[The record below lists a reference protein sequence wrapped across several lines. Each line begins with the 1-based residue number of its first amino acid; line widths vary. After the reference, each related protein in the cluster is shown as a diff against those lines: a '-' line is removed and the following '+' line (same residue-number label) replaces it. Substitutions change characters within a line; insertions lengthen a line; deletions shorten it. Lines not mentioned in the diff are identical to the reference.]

1 MVELCYEHDAVNNSA
16 AAAAAAAGRQS
27 DLNLILL
34 DKGLKSN
41 AGDMRN
47 KGKDRWLAAAGFRG
61 SHMAGT

>member
-34 DKGLKSN
+34 NLSN